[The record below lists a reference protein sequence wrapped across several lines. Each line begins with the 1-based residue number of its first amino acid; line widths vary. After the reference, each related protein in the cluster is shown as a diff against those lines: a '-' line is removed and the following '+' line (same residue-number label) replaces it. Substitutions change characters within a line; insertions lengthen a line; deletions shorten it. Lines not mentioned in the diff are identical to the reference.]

1 MTSTEF
7 LAERDSI
14 GASWDAIPQS
24 QIDDGNMQAHAP
36 FSEWDQGTGQPQT
49 ELQIL
54 EAQMKELTISAQK
67 AQEMAETANKR
78 ISLLQNIMD
87 KREAAIRDDLRSEVD
102 HKIDQAKME
111 VRSEAQE
118 WMDQQSVRLM
128 ATEERLKNQV
138 IASINAN
145 KDSHSRPSS
154 FNSSPNSDDVRN
166 QEQRPEDM
174 RERGRP
180 TPPFSGIG
188 IDGRPDRRTRFNAD
202 NNNAE
207 NRRTSSMNQR
217 TPSSVH
223 MPPRP
228 FTPART
234 SVEEASES
242 FWITPKDNTKLF
254 GGKWTDPPMLEPN
267 KQKQW
272 IVDIEGF
279 MRMVTDDG
287 AMVNIM
293 CGVQKYDNINVQRDA
308 NTRIYDILI
317 FAIKKSD
324 IDFHS
329 IEPAIRK

>member
-36 FSEWDQGTGQPQT
+36 FSEWDQG

-102 HKIDQAKME
+102 QKIDQAKME

-166 QEQRPEDM
+166 QE
-174 RERGRP
+174 
-180 TPPFSGIG
+180 
-188 IDGRPDRRTRFNAD
+188 
-202 NNNAE
+202 
-207 NRRTSSMNQR
+207 
-217 TPSSVH
+217 
-223 MPPRP
+223 
-228 FTPART
+228 
-234 SVEEASES
+234 
-242 FWITPKDNTKLF
+242 L
-254 GGKWTDPPMLEPN
+254 
-267 KQKQW
+267 
-272 IVDIEGF
+272 
-279 MRMVTDDG
+279 
-287 AMVNIM
+287 
-293 CGVQKYDNINVQRDA
+293 
-308 NTRIYDILI
+308 
-317 FAIKKSD
+317 
-324 IDFHS
+324 
-329 IEPAIRK
+329 